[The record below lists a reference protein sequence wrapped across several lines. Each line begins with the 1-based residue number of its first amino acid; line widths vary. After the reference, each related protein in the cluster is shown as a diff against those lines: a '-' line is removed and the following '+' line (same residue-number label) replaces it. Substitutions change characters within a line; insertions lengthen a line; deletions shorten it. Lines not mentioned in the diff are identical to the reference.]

1 MDGQKFGELINKIKD
16 FVSKNLKV
24 TIIIA
29 IVVICSLVGF
39 KWYNSQPKSIVS
51 ELKTT
56 FSGYDGYGTLN
67 FNSEDIQKK
76 VWGYSLKEVGF
87 KKDEIDGVI
96 NQDEIV
102 LSEIHADPQKAS
114 KLQQATTIV
123 GTVSYKF
130 NKYSKLKNGETIV
143 FTVKNTSTKSP
154 IKTESKKIKVK
165 GLDKTE
171 KISLKKLQEAY
182 PIEILGFEGF
192 GYLNIPKDSEG
203 SPIYLLK
210 DKNLNEYDAN
220 FKNGEKV
227 NIIVSGS
234 YIDKLKSEGKK
245 LDKESFDF
253 EISGLQPI
261 VEVKGIESLIS
272 KNDDKVKSIH
282 ENTDSTSYQIEKQK
296 SYISFVPENNNE
308 FAKGTVNL
316 VTVYKITQNSKY
328 VDPRVYYYC
337 VGYNYNVE
345 NNEQLASKD
354 NYEVDLG
361 QTSDEENLLA
371 NLKTDNYTELK

>member
-24 TIIIA
+24 SIIIA

-154 IKTESKKIKVK
+154 IKTESKK
-165 GLDKTE
+165 
-171 KISLKKLQEAY
+171 
-182 PIEILGFEGF
+182 
-192 GYLNIPKDSEG
+192 N
-203 SPIYLLK
+203 
-210 DKNLNEYDAN
+210 
-220 FKNGEKV
+220 
-227 NIIVSGS
+227 
-234 YIDKLKSEGKK
+234 
-245 LDKESFDF
+245 
-253 EISGLQPI
+253 
-261 VEVKGIESLIS
+261 
-272 KNDDKVKSIH
+272 
-282 ENTDSTSYQIEKQK
+282 
-296 SYISFVPENNNE
+296 
-308 FAKGTVNL
+308 
-316 VTVYKITQNSKY
+316 
-328 VDPRVYYYC
+328 
-337 VGYNYNVE
+337 
-345 NNEQLASKD
+345 
-354 NYEVDLG
+354 
-361 QTSDEENLLA
+361 
-371 NLKTDNYTELK
+371 